1 VVTFIADDGNINDGF
16 TNIHMEQAEG
26 MANFLNTTY
35 PAFNTDK
42 IYFDAYRKITSAGGE
57 SYPDVTDAI
66 NTRLK
71 EGTLVLNYTGH
82 ANEKNLADENVIDI
96 SNINSLTNYTR
107 LPIFVTATC
116 EYSRFDA
123 DDTSAGEYFLFNP
136 RGGAIG
142 LFSTTRVVYSGA
154 NSILNRQVF
163 NYIFQNDPQ
172 GNNLRMGDVMRLAK
186 AAANTGTNQL
196 NFSLLADPALLLAN
210 PKNQVETTSIDGKNV
225 GVEVD
230 TMRTLSVVTVKGFV
244 ADNYGVKLSSF
255 NGEIIPTVYDK
266 AMQVKTLGNEGQDPF
281 SYVVQNNIIYKGLA
295 SVTNG
300 EFEFSFFVPKDVSYK
315 MDKGKILYYAY
326 NDTIDAQGYFNDFL
340 YWRLIQ
346 CGDF

>member
-1 VVTFIADDGNINDGF
+1 
-16 TNIHMEQAEG
+16 
-26 MANFLNTTY
+26 
-35 PAFNTDK
+35 
-42 IYFDAYRKITSAGGE
+42 
-57 SYPDVTDAI
+57 
-66 NTRLK
+66 
-71 EGTLVLNYTGH
+71 
-82 ANEKNLADENVIDI
+82 
-96 SNINSLTNYTR
+96 
-107 LPIFVTATC
+107 
-116 EYSRFDA
+116 
-123 DDTSAGEYFLFNP
+123 
-136 RGGAIG
+136 
-142 LFSTTRVVYSGA
+142 
-154 NSILNRQVF
+154 
-163 NYIFQNDPQ
+163 
-172 GNNLRMGDVMRLAK
+172 
-186 AAANTGTNQL
+186 
-196 NFSLLADPALLLAN
+196 
-210 PKNQVETTSIDGKNV
+210 
-225 GVEVD
+225 
-230 TMRTLSVVTVKGFV
+230 MRTLSVVTVKGFV